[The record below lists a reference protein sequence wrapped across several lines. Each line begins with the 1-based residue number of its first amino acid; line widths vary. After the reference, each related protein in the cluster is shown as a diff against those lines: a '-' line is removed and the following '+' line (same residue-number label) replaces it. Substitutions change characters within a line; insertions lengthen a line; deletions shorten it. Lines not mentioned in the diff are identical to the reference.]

1 MTLTQPLCRLSLREQ
16 WEHPAAKQDANPEAI
31 VKHWLDVAGR
41 ESTDRNPHTG
51 VPGEPHPFVREA
63 AQLAVLALKTGHPQR
78 YMWIDESGV
87 VGQVGSRKTS
97 EVATYRKHPLGVPPS
112 PRWTPPNG

>member
-1 MTLTQPLCRLSLREQ
+1 MRLVEQALDMRKGSKYWFSQLPLTRALCLLTPAEQ
-16 WEHPAAKQDANPEAI
+16 RKHPAAKQDANPEAI

-97 EVATYRKHPLGVPPS
+97 E
-112 PRWTPPNG
+112 